1 MLKRLERD
9 ATKADLAAVS
19 ALLNS
24 RTPEEDPIGHFQF
37 SRRVE
42 ALAQKLRDL
51 DTAPATGAEIGLFFG
66 GRPVIGS
73 HGILAD
79 FGTKAVLEF
88 QNIVSSTFAAAEGAL
103 GARGPVPQ
111 RDRTHLLLTDVA
123 RGSFGFIL
131 QAEEE
136 QLIDNPMKE
145 VVTRAADL
153 VFRVA
158 TPDQEAFEGIADQV
172 DARVLGSLKAFFKV
186 LDDAG
191 ATLRIVEDEREFTLQ
206 RGDVSLARER
216 TENAS
221 LEEFEEFV
229 TGRLYVLPAAKRFE
243 LHPEDEDR
251 VIRGTITPGCLAE
264 LTGGGREVRP
274 GIIGSV
280 QTARIRVRE
289 IQAQGQDP
297 KRSYALLSLVPIALI
312 DRLHLP
318 PIG

>member
-19 ALLNS
+19 ELLNS
-24 RTPEEDPIGHFQF
+24 RTAEEDPIGHLQF
-37 SRRVE
+37 SRRAE

-51 DTAPATGAEIGLFFG
+51 DAAPTTGAEIGLFFG

-79 FGTKAVLEF
+79 FGTKAVSEF

-131 QAEEE
+131 QAEEQ
-136 QLIDNPMKE
+136 QLIDSPMKE
-145 VVTRAADL
+145 IVTRAADL

-172 DARVLGSLKAFFKV
+172 DSRVLGSLRAFFKV

-191 ATLRIVEDEREFTLQ
+191 ATVRVVEDEREFTLQ
-206 RGDVSLARER
+206 RGDIVLGRER

-221 LEEFEEFV
+221 LEEAEDQV
-229 TGRLYVLPAAKRFE
+229 TGILYVLPAAKRFE
-243 LHPEDEDR
+243 LHPEGGGDP
-251 VIRGTITPGCLAE
+251 VKGTITPSCLAE
-264 LTGGGREVRP
+264 LTGGNQEVRP
-274 GIIGSV
+274 GIIGTV
-280 QTARIRVRE
+280 QTVRIRVRE
-289 IQAQGQDP
+289 IRSQGQVP
-297 KRSYALLSLVPIALI
+297 KRSYALLSLIQPLLI
-312 DRLHLP
+312 DRLR
-318 PIG
+318 